1 MNQMTQVNFKLDQEI
16 KDLMQKQAKKLA
28 LSTSAY
34 LRVLVLK
41 DGKNENERV

>member
-1 MNQMTQVNFKLDQEI
+1 MNQMTQVNFKLEQEI

-41 DGKNENERV
+41 DGKDEQK